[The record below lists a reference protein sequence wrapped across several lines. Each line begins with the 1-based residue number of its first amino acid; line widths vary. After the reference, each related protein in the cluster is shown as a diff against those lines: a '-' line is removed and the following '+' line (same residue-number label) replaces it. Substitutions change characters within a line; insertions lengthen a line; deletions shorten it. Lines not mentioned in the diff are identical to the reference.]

1 MTAYLDDT
9 QEQEGPLVAFER
21 VSLSM
26 TNGHSERWLQE
37 RLFSHPSLLPMGDMF
52 GRGEDFV
59 PLCRELPL
67 RYGSSKVFLDLL
79 GVSPTGKL
87 VLVECKLWRNPEA
100 RREVVAQLFE
110 YASLL
115 AEWTYS
121 DLEARLKQARGLSGE
136 NPIFVAAKARFPDL
150 DEACFVDAVNRSLA
164 QGDFLLAIAGDGI
177 RSDLQA
183 LRRLL
188 ASQGGL
194 LSHVAFLEIKIFKD
208 AQGRTLLM
216 PFVPLQTEIVKREV
230 LVGGDGYPVERLSP
244 PTRVSAAIADPI
256 ESVTAGAS
264 RLQNRA
270 FWDRFI
276 AAMDFDHPDQAPPR
290 HGGNNWVKMD
300 MPGPVSHLVAYKE
313 GASATGFALK
323 FLGGEGR
330 EALQTLLEDQSVF
343 EQEIGNSARFEVS
356 GKNGDSDQVVGVLL
370 IENNSIHESDRSEV
384 AELAWL
390 CRIANN
396 LVNALRPRL
405 AGHTAD

>member
-1 MTAYLDDT
+1 MQYATAIEYRFTRAPLQTPAWKWVEAAMTAYLDDT

-37 RLFSHPSLLPMGDMF
+37 RLFSHPSLLPMVDMF

-87 VLVECKLWRNPEA
+87 VLVECRLWRNPA

-115 AEWTYS
+115 AESTYS

-136 NPIFVAAKARFPDL
+136 NPIFVAAKRRSPDL
-150 DEACFVDAVNRSLA
+150 NEASFVDAVNRSLA
-164 QGDFLLAIAGDGI
+164 QGDFLLVIAGEGI

-188 ASQGGL
+188 TSQGGL
-194 LSHVAFLEIKIFKD
+194 LSRVAFLEIKIFKD
-208 AQGRTLLM
+208 AQGRTLLI
-216 PFVPLQTEIVKREV
+216 PFVPLQSEIVKREL
-230 LVGGDGYPVERLSP
+230 LVGGDGHPVERLSS
-244 PTRVSAAIADPI
+244 PTRLNAAIAEPI
-256 ESVTAGAS
+256 SSMTAGAS
-264 RLQNRA
+264 RLQNRT

-276 AAMDFDHPDQAPPR
+276 AAMDSTIPIRNRRAM
-290 HGGNNWVKMD
+290 V
-300 MPGPVSHLVAYKE
+300 E
-313 GASATGFALK
+313 ITG
-323 FLGGEGR
+323 
-330 EALQTLLEDQSVF
+330 
-343 EQEIGNSARFEVS
+343 
-356 GKNGDSDQVVGVLL
+356 
-370 IENNSIHESDRSEV
+370 
-384 AELAWL
+384 
-390 CRIANN
+390 
-396 LVNALRPRL
+396 
-405 AGHTAD
+405 